1 MIRRRNVKN
10 YPLSKNKG
18 NTPNE
23 GDDSDPRTPPNNT
36 VGVHVLGLAQNTLED
51 KFGSDVGVEGSN
63 DNSWDKHERES
74 RLPSPRFRERS
85 DNRSCRILAGV
96 VVADSS
102 SDGEKN
108 ELGNGQCSE
117 GLGEILGSS
126 HLGDKR
132 RIENLTNPKESDA
145 V

>member
-1 MIRRRNVKN
+1 M
-10 YPLSKNKG
+10 
-18 NTPNE
+18 
-23 GDDSDPRTPPNNT
+23 
-36 VGVHVLGLAQNTLED
+36 
-51 KFGSDVGVEGSN
+51 
-63 DNSWDKHERES
+63 
-74 RLPSPRFRERS
+74 
-85 DNRSCRILAGV
+85 
-96 VVADSS
+96 VADSS

-132 RIENLTNPKESDA
+132 RIENLANPKESDA

>member
-10 YPLSKNKG
+10 YSLSKNKG

-85 DNRSCRILAGV
+85 NNRSCRILAGV

>member
-10 YPLSKNKG
+10 YSLSKNKG

>member
-10 YPLSKNKG
+10 YSLSKNKG

-126 HLGDKR
+126 HLSDKR